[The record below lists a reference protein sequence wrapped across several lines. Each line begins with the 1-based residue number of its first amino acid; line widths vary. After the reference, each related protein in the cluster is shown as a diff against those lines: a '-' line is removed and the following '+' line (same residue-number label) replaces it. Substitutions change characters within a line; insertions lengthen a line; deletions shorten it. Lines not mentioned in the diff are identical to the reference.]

1 MRYKG
6 YRDLKVY
13 KLAYQ
18 LAMDIYA
25 ISRKFPKEEKFSLT
39 DQITRSSRSVP
50 ANIAEAWHKR
60 HYIKMFVNKIVD
72 ASGEA
77 GETEVWLDF
86 ACDCKYITREQHTN
100 FKDAYAEV
108 NRMLFGMIS
117 KPERFVI
124 KQKTI
129 NTE

>member
-1 MRYKG
+1 MKYKG

-25 ISRKFPKEEKFSLT
+25 VARKFPKEEKFSLT

-60 HYIKMFVNKIVD
+60 RYIKMFVNKIVD

-86 ACDCKYITREQHTN
+86 AHDCKYITDEQYKN
-100 FKDAYAEV
+100 FMDACAEV
-108 NRMLFGMIS
+108 NRMLFGMII
-117 KPERFVI
+117 KPEKFTI
-124 KQKTI
+124 KQKSTTI
-129 NTE
+129 E

>member
-1 MRYKG
+1 MKFKG

-86 ACDCKYITREQHTN
+86 AHDCRYITDEQY
-100 FKDAYAEV
+100 KKLMVAYAEV
-108 NRMLFGMIS
+108 NRMLFGMII
-117 KPERFVI
+117 KPEKFALSKKI
-124 KQKTI
+124 
-129 NTE
+129 TEAE

>member
-1 MRYKG
+1 MKYKG
-6 YRDLKVY
+6 YKDLIVY
-13 KLAYQ
+13 KRAYQ
-18 LAMDIYA
+18 LAMDIFQ
-25 ISRKFPKEEKFSLT
+25 ISKKFPREEKFSLT

-86 ACDCKYITREQHTN
+86 AHDCEYITDEQHKG
-100 FKDAYAEV
+100 FVDAYSEI
-108 NRMLFGMIS
+108 NKMLFSMII
-117 KPERFVI
+117 KPENCAI
-124 KQKTI
+124 KQRRK
-129 NTE
+129 NAE